1 MELTRNQIQKSPVG
15 GSCDE
20 DERVPKKTLQDK
32 QKGEDQ
38 LEGPD
43 GDG

>member
-1 MELTRNQIQKSPVG
+1 MRMK
-15 GSCDE
+15 
-20 DERVPKKTLQDK
+20 DERVPKKTPQET

-38 LEGPD
+38 LEGPE